1 MLLYCILD
9 LGYTPESRA
18 EQVTASLLAGGA
30 DILQLRA
37 KGHDLATIRRVAEK
51 LIPLCRAAGV
61 PFILNDHPQLAGE
74 LGANGVHIGQDDG
87 TLQTAKSAFALGAQS
102 AKRTASEPA
111 TAASSLTD
119 RGLQSG
125 FHSFIH
131 SSSSKRGVGVPPA
144 AFIRSSSSKRGVG
157 VPPAAFIRSSS
168 SSPIHDPQ
176 STIPDPSSSPIPDP
190 QSTISSP
197 PIIGRS
203 THSLDQARAALAE
216 GFDYIGFGP
225 LFPTPT
231 KAGRSAI
238 GLDDIA
244 AMQRDVGDKIPAFCI
259 GGITPETL
267 PQVLAAGARRVVV
280 VSALLQA
287 TDIEAATAAIK
298 RAL

>member
-18 EQVTASLLAGGA
+18 EPVTASLLAGGA

-51 LIPLCRAAGV
+51 LIPLCRAAGI

-74 LGANGVHIGQDDG
+74 LGADGVHIGQDDG
-87 TLQTAKSAFALGAQS
+87 TLQAAQTAFECGAQNAEQGENGEDS
-102 AKRTASEPA
+102 ASTPRTPP
-111 TAASSLTD
+111 
-119 RGLQSG
+119 RHQSDL
-125 FHSFIH
+125 H
-131 SSSSKRGVGVPPA
+131 SSSSPTNG
-144 AFIRSSSSKRGVG
+144 
-157 VPPAAFIRSSS
+157 
-168 SSPIHDPQ
+168 PQ
-176 STIPDPSSSPIPDP
+176 SSIVSRPLV
-190 QSTISSP
+190 
-197 PIIGRS
+197 GRS

-231 KAGRSAI
+231 KAGRPSI
-238 GLDDIA
+238 GLQDIA

-267 PQVLAAGARRVVV
+267 PKVLAAGARRVVV

-287 TDIEAATAAIK
+287 PDVEAATAATK
-298 RAL
+298 HSLTNAR